1 MGAYFWNKERSLELE
16 RLCRKGAYWIRG
28 NYSEKKNDPQGRAL
42 IRDKA
47 ILGTSGLN

>member
-1 MGAYFWNKERSLELE
+1 MLIFGIRNAHWNWKGYVERALIGLGAIIQK
-16 RLCRKGAYWIRG
+16 
-28 NYSEKKNDPQGRAL
+28 KKNDPQGRAL